1 MEADWAAEIGADLP
15 SIDVPWECFVD
26 LRDAPS
32 AAEAVE
38 EAIDHPALREALL
51 TLNSK
56 ASPVFTTKCD
66 VWTLSSSE
74 IDHDEFA
81 SHFENAQE
89 GFASYIDIL
98 QRDPDQF
105 ASFDFHERWSR
116 SLTHHL
122 QDLTLS
128 NGRAEIVIRP
138 ANVDASPGYGLT
150 LYAAGCGADALSAYA
165 AWQAVLR
172 AAVIATMDLVV
183 FLRPR
188 ASSSIG

>member
-1 MEADWAAEIGADLP
+1 MLRRSTVAIVLFSRLRKMTTVIGRRRHSLASCCSRRWSKRMEADWAAEIGADLP

-32 AAEAVE
+32 AAAAVE

-150 LYAAGCGADALSAYA
+150 LYAA
-165 AWQAVLR
+165 
-172 AAVIATMDLVV
+172 
-183 FLRPR
+183 
-188 ASSSIG
+188 